1 MQLNRIVNF
10 HKALSDP
17 TRIRILALL
26 AKEPYHGQA
35 LAERLGISPPTIT
48 HHMAKL
54 REAGLVKSR
63 REKNTIYFY
72 LEEKSLERDAHA
84 TLNVILQSS
93 LSQILNEEEGEKNIL
108 DIRKEKERETETVL
122 RNFFTTD
129 GKLKQLPAQR
139 KKKRI
144 VLERILEEFEVGHK
158 YSEKEINEHIQKFY
172 SDYATLRR
180 EFIINHYM
188 YRENGIYEMNPPELW
203 GNEN

>member
-35 LAERLGISPPTIT
+35 LAERLGITPPTIT

-72 LEEKSLERDAHA
+72 LEEKSLQRDIQA
-84 TLNVILQSS
+84 TLYVILDSS
-93 LSQILNEEEGEKNIL
+93 LSRISSHEGGEKNIL
-108 DIRKEKERETETVL
+108 DARKEKEREAVL
-122 RNFFTTD
+122 RNFFTPE
-129 GKLKQLPAQR
+129 GKLKQLPVQR

-144 VLERILEEFEVGHK
+144 VLERILEKLEIGHK
-158 YSEKEINEHIQKFY
+158 YSEKEINEHIKKFHP
-172 SDYATLRR
+172 DYATLRR

-203 GNEN
+203 SNED